1 MSDYKVTNC
10 MIIPYTIIEICDHK
24 GFIMYYNRIGENI
37 KSYRDASNITQA
49 HFAER
54 LGLTSAAISAYEN
67 GLRMPSYDILVRIAD
82 ILGVT
87 IDALLGRDIS
97 GKIMLDVSELT
108 PEQRKIIRRT
118 VEIFEAYN
126 QSQAPDK
133 ENSSENE

>member
-1 MSDYKVTNC
+1 M
-10 MIIPYTIIEICDHK
+10 
-24 GFIMYYNRIGENI
+24 
-37 KSYRDASNITQA
+37 
-49 HFAER
+49 
-54 LGLTSAAISAYEN
+54 TSAAISAYEN

-133 ENSSENE
+133 EKSSENE